1 MLTFAPPKKDDD
13 MKKTG
18 DEYFDS
24 EEFRDMLAE
33 YEEAVNTGQPV
44 FLDADELAEIADFYQ
59 MSGQMDEA
67 EAAITLAEGLSPG
80 AIAPLAYR
88 IHEALY
94 DGDTQRAWELLDQ
107 IIETSEPD
115 YVYCRAEILLSE
127 ERVEEAD
134 AYLRDEFGKVPPE
147 EYQDFVV
154 DVANI
159 YADYD
164 YPEKA
169 MEWMARGK
177 QEDTPEFKELLGRTL
192 FGLGKYKDSG
202 RIFNELIDT
211 NPFSKYYWNALAS
224 AQYMDEDYNNSI
236 QSSEYA
242 IAIDPKDPDGLLSKA
257 NGLNRLENF
266 EEALKYY
273 KRYTE
278 EVPDD
283 ELGIL
288 YQGTCLINL
297 GRNEEAIDTLKHA
310 IDVADGREDYL
321 FEIYQELAFAYSETG
336 DVDIALDCL
345 DKAEATY
352 NDPVQIGLV
361 KGHVLL
367 SAGRLDEAEE
377 HFQQA
382 VADSEEP
389 LLTIL
394 RVIVSFYD
402 NRYLD
407 AAYSLFQNYFRVV
420 PDDHKDG
427 YAYMALCCYE
437 LGRQAEFLDYLKKAC
452 RVNPRECRLVLSQ
465 LFPSDIEPQDYY
477 GYISEKMK

>member
-1 MLTFAPPKKDDD
+1 

-24 EEFRDMLAE
+24 DEFRDMLAE
-33 YEEAVNTGQPV
+33 YEEAVDTGQPV

-59 MSGQMDEA
+59 MSGQPNEA
-67 EAAITLAEGLSPG
+67 EAAIALAEGLSPG
-80 AIAPLAYR
+80 AIAPLTYR

-94 DGDTQRAWELLDQ
+94 DGDTKRAWELLDQ

-115 YVYCRAEILLSE
+115 YVYSRAEILLSE
-127 ERVEEAD
+127 ERLEEAD

-192 FGLGKYKDSG
+192 FGLGKYKDSE

-257 NGLNRLENF
+257 NGLNRLENY

-273 KRYTE
+273 QRYAE

-283 ELGIL
+283 ELGFL

-297 GRNEEAIDTLKHA
+297 GRNEEAIDILKKA
-310 IDVADGREDYL
+310 IEVADGREDYL
-321 FEIYQELAFAYSETG
+321 CDIYQELAFAYNETG
-336 DVDIALDCL
+336 DVDAAIDSL
-345 DKAEATY
+345 DKAESQ
-352 NDPVQIGLV
+352 DCDHVQIDLV

-367 SAGRLDEAEE
+367 SNGRVDEAEDYF
-377 HFQQA
+377 HQA
-382 VADSEEP
+382 VSESEEP

-407 AAYSLFQNYFRVV
+407 AAYSLFQKYFRVV
-420 PDDHKDG
+420 PEDHKDG
-427 YAYMALCCYE
+427 FAYMALCCYE
-437 LGRQAEFLDYLKKAC
+437 LGRHAEFLKYLKKAC
-452 RVNPRECRLVLSQ
+452 VINPKECRLVLSQ
-465 LFPSDIEPQDYY
+465 LFPDDIEPKDYY
-477 GYISEKMK
+477 GYISEKLK